1 MNWSNY
7 QENIFTNVRDTRK
20 NIAVSAV
27 AGSGKTTTLVE
38 IINNLAG
45 KTLFSAFNKHIAVE
59 LQSRIG
65 DTADAKT
72 LHSAGM
78 GMLSKTR
85 RVKVDEKKYYAIIRD
100 VSKPHF
106 HKSHIFKVSKL
117 VKKLVGMTMN
127 TLTTPEN
134 FELMLMN
141 YGFLTEI
148 TDLQK
153 FLGLGTKEQLI
164 ATLKEIVYKTLDA
177 GLEEFDKTGVIDFN
191 DMIFIPVMKKLT
203 GNYQNVLIDEAQDLN
218 ASQLQLTLALSN
230 RRIISVADPFQSI
243 MGFAGSLPDSYDR
256 IVEATKANILP
267 LSVCYRCPTSHL
279 EMAQQLVPTIEP
291 APNAITGEI
300 HHIKTEEVIQLANH
314 GDLIIC
320 RRNAPLVKLALKFIA
335 QRRQAR
341 VRGRDFATDLMNL
354 AETIAEYDTIVGKFL
369 PGLVSNLEFYRM
381 EKIQILA
388 NQDGSEAMIESLQ
401 DRCDC
406 IETITLTSRA
416 TSIEELQQ
424 EISNL
429 FSDEKTAIY
438 LSSVHRAKGLEANN
452 VFVIDY
458 NKIRI
463 TYKGQQAWQAQQE
476 ANLEYVALTRA
487 KQKMYLVNDK

>member
-1 MNWSNY
+1 MNWSTY
-7 QENIFTNVRDTRK
+7 QENIFENVRSTK
-20 NIAVSAV
+20 ANIAVSAV

-38 IINNLAG
+38 IIDNLVG

-65 DTADAKT
+65 DVAEAKT

-78 GMLSKTR
+78 GLLSKTR
-85 RVKVDEKKYYAIIRD
+85 RVKVDEKKYYGIIRD
-100 VSKPHF
+100 ISKPHF
-106 HKSHIFKVSKL
+106 HKTQIFKVSKL

-141 YGFLTEI
+141 YGFLNEI
-148 TDLQK
+148 IDLQK
-153 FLGLGTKEQLI
+153 FLQLGSKEQLI

-177 GLEEFDKTGVIDFN
+177 GLEDFDKTGAIDFN
-191 DMIFIPVMKKLT
+191 DMIYIPVTKGLR
-203 GNYQNVLIDEAQDLN
+203 GNYPNVLVDEAQDLN
-218 ASQLQLTLALSN
+218 ASQLQLVLALSN
-230 RRIISVADPFQSI
+230 RRIISVADPNQSI

-256 IVEATKANILP
+256 IVEKTKANILP

-279 EMAQQLVPTIEP
+279 ELAQAIVPHIEP
-291 APNAITGEI
+291 APQAIRGEI
-300 HHIKTEEVIQLANH
+300 HNIKTEEVIQLANH

-354 AETIAEYDTIVGKFL
+354 AETIAEYDTIVGRFL
-369 PGLVSNLEFYRM
+369 PGLVSNLEFYRI
-381 EKIQILA
+381 EKLQILA
-388 NQDGSEAMIESLQ
+388 NQEGSEAAIETLE

-406 IETITLTSRA
+406 IETIILTSRA
-416 TSIEELQQ
+416 NDIDELQQ

-452 VFVIDY
+452 VFIIDY

-463 TYKGQQAWQAQQE
+463 TYKGQQPWQAQQE
-476 ANLEYVALTRA
+476 AHLEYVALTRA
-487 KQKMYLVNDK
+487 KLKMYLVNDK